1 MYALALI
8 LLRVSKKPI
17 LDARPIAN
25 PGPETVMPPMTFSHQ
40 ERLPQYSVR
49 REMMLGFFPKESII
63 SPTFLDPRPDFY
75 ELTHTFCKPYHQ
87 SGRLFSSS
95 MH

>member
-1 MYALALI
+1 MKRLHAGQR
-8 LLRVSKKPI
+8 LLVHFY
-17 LDARPIAN
+17 
-25 PGPETVMPPMTFSHQ
+25 GFSRKSM
-40 ERLPQYSVR
+40 EN
-49 REMMLGFFPKESII
+49 
-63 SPTFLDPRPDFY
+63 PTFLDPRPDFY